1 MRYPK
6 KIAVDHIKNDAKLV
20 NGNQLYHNLS
30 KDKRQRND
38 TSLICTPKMKV
49 IMKILNNN
57 KKNFHILLENLSSS

>member
-6 KIAVDHIKNDAKLV
+6 KIAVVDHIKNDAKLV

-38 TSLICTPKMKV
+38 SQFNMYTKNES
-49 IMKILNNN
+49 NN
-57 KKNFHILLENLSSS
+57 EDTQQQ